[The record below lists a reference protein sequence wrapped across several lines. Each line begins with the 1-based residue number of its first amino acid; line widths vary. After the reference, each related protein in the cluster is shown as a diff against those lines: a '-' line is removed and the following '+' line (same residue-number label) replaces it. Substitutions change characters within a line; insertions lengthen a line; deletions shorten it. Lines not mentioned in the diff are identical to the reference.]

1 MDCQEPSTSYCEY
14 PVPPSEDEPE
24 PEACRRVPRG
34 SPARRSTVAVTIESI
49 ALLLALLV
57 QIAHA
62 NDVIYL
68 RDGSPLFG
76 EELTAPNGKL
86 VTQFFGIPFAEP
98 PVGNLRFRKP
108 VPKAPWRNILNATVL
123 PNSCIQSLDTN
134 FGEFFG
140 ATMWNANTKQ
150 SEDCLYLNVFVPGRL
165 DQTKRL
171 AVMVWVF
178 GGGFWSGSS
187 TLDVYDGK
195 IFPTEENIILVT
207 LNYRVSIFGFLYLGT
222 PEAPGNMG
230 LWDQHLALKWVHANI
245 DQFGGDNTRIT
256 LFGESAGAASVN
268 MQMLSEKSTPYFHRA
283 IIQSGSATAPW
294 AMETTERTV
303 VVYNVMKCEGEHTNM
318 AFHEMDINKIYKCFM
333 SASHETLRDNEWAPV
348 REFVDFPWV
357 PVVDGDFLIE
367 SAQTSLRNGHFKTTQ
382 LLAGSNLDES
392 IYFIVYQLG
401 EIFPL
406 KKFFTGRD
414 FIQDRQTWIKGL
426 MDLLPREMVRS
437 KVAVSSIV
445 HEYEP
450 ADLPVKP
457 SDWINALDKALGD
470 LQFTCN
476 VNEMALAHTRHGGDT
491 FYYYFSHRASMQ
503 TWPAWM
509 GVLHGY
515 EINFIFG
522 EPYNRISYNYTR
534 EEQELSSRFMRYWAN
549 FARTGDPNKN
559 EDGSYTTDPWPK
571 YNAASMQYMNLTVES
586 DYTAGAGRLGHGPRR
601 KECQFWKAY
610 LPNLMTALD
619 EVELIESDEE
629 SSSSTTVPSTTV
641 PVEPTVS
648 SSTLPYPMAADTRSS
663 EASLVTPIV
672 VALSLYGLVLLTAVC
687 LVTAPRF
694 FNRRKTENLPECTCE
709 EEESLGPTIYMTDI
723 PDPIVHWKQ
732 EMHRW
737 SQEYMLDWQRHFEQ
751 YKKYQNY
758 RRRDSDEGTCD
769 L

>member
-1 MDCQEPSTSYCEY
+1 VPSTSYACDDDSESE
-14 PVPPSEDEPE
+14 VPQRPPK
-24 PEACRRVPRG
+24 
-34 SPARRSTVAVTIESI
+34 RRSTVVMTIESI
-49 ALLLALLV
+49 ALLLAVIV
-57 QIAHA
+57 QVAHA

-230 LWDQHLALKWVHANI
+230 LWDQQLALKWVHTNI
-245 DQFGGDNTRIT
+245 DQFGGDNSRIT

-586 DYTAGAGRLGHGPRR
+586 DYSSGASRLGHGPRR

-619 EVELIESDEE
+619 EVEFIETDE
-629 SSSSTTVPSTTV
+629 SSSSTVSPPSTVPTQS
-641 PVEPTVS
+641 TVS
-648 SSTLPYPMAADTRSS
+648 STALPYPMTDRSS
-663 EASLVTPIV
+663 EASLVAPIV

-687 LVTAPRF
+687 LVTAPRL
-694 FNRRKTENLPECTCE
+694 FNRRKTDTSIPECTCE

-758 RRRDSDEGTCD
+758 RRRDSEEGTCD